1 MNKQARLQPIE
12 WAGPEVVTAYGERTR
27 HSRSMSSMKMVPQ
40 VCSAA
45 DSCVHYV
52 VLVRFS
58 QCLYSKHAV
67 LCHSGSSDSLRLM
80 VQQLLDCMLLS

>member
-40 VCSAA
+40 VCSTVY
-45 DSCVHYV
+45 SCVHYV
-52 VLVRFS
+52 VLVRLS
-58 QCLYSKHAV
+58 QCLHSKDAA
-67 LCHSGSSDSLRLM
+67 LCHSDSSDSLRLM
-80 VQQLLDCMLLS
+80 LQQLLYCMLLS